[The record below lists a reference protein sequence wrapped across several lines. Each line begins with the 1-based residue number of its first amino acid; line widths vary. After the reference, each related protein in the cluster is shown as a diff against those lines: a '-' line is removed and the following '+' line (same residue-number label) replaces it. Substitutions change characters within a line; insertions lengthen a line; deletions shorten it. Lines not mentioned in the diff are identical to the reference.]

1 MQLKAVIFDLDGVLV
16 DTSVFHAKAWAD
28 LVRGEGIEPPADLE
42 DRVKGISRMESLKI
56 ALGEHAANYT
66 ESELEALAAR
76 KNACYL
82 EAVQTVSPDSLYDGA
97 QRLLDG
103 LKAAGIKVALGS
115 ASKNAKAVLDGLQMT
130 EVFDVISDGTRHERG
145 KPHPDVF
152 LAAAWMVGATPA
164 ECIVVEDAP
173 AGIDAALRGGFV
185 AVGLGTEELLGHAHL
200 VVESLTELTVEKLA
214 ALHESYRIPRFAG
227 DWKRFRDGC

>member
-28 LVRGEGIEPPADLE
+28 LVRSEGFEPPADLE
-42 DRVKGISRMESLKI
+42 DRVKGISRMASLKI
-56 ALGEHAANYT
+56 ALGEHAQQYSEA
-66 ESELEALAAR
+66 ELEALAAR

-82 EAVQTVSPDSLYDGA
+82 DAVRTVSPDSLYPGA
-97 QRLLDG
+97 QALLDG
-103 LKAAGIKVALGS
+103 LRAAGIKVAVGS
-115 ASKNAKAVLDGLQMT
+115 ASKNAKAVLDGLNLT
-130 EVFDVISDGTRHERG
+130 GAFDVISDGTRHTRG

-152 LAAAWMVGATPA
+152 LAAAWKVGAAPQ

-185 AVGLGTEELLGHAHL
+185 AVGLGGGELAGTCPPGDCVPRGA
-200 VVESLTELTVEKLA
+200 ERGAPGTA
-214 ALHESYRIPRFAG
+214 APILPDTG
-227 DWKRFRDGC
+227 L